1 MSLFPFVYPFALI
14 WPIRSTPPSGKTAML
29 FPYSLND
36 GVPMYFT
43 KTVETGLDLATL
55 NINISKN
62 PLLSDDDWEYP
73 VM

>member
-14 WPIRSTPPSGKTAML
+14 WPIRRTPPSGKTEML

-36 GVPMYFT
+36 GVPTYFT